1 MCFFK
6 KRKQRKEEERLAAEQ
21 AEKERLEQEKIE
33 KEKAEK
39 EAVAKEKKASS
50 KVKKETK
57 KEEIVEEVEVV
68 EEETVEETEQT
79 SAEATEKKTRK
90 AVYRVVFDKEDSL
103 WKIKK
108 DGAKRIIASYK
119 TKQEALDKVQS
130 LSKNQEINF
139 VVMKKDGKFQKKANL
154 KLKSDKKEN

>member
-1 MCFFK
+1 MFFK
-6 KRKQRKEEERLAAEQ
+6 KRKQRKEAERLAAEQ
-21 AEKERLEQEKIE
+21 AEKERLEQERLA
-33 KEKAEK
+33 KEKAEN
-39 EAVAKEKKASS
+39 EAKEKERKSSTKA
-50 KVKKETK
+50 KKETK
-57 KEEIVEEVEVV
+57 KEEVVEEVEVV
-68 EEETVEETEQT
+68 EDASENAEETTDT
-79 SAEATEKKTRK
+79 TTEKKARK

-154 KLKSDKKEN
+154 KLKSDKKED

>member
-6 KRKQRKEEERLAAEQ
+6 KRKARKEAERLAKEKAEQ
-21 AEKERLEQEKIE
+21 ERLEQERIA

-39 EAVAKEKKASS
+39 EAKEKEKKVAV
-50 KVKKETK
+50 KAKKETK
-57 KEEIVEEVEVV
+57 KEEVAEEVVVEEVAETA
-68 EEETVEETEQT
+68 EET
-79 SAEATEKKTRK
+79 TEKKARK

-119 TKQEALDKVQS
+119 TKQEALDKVQN

-154 KLKSDKKEN
+154 KLKSDKKED

>member
-6 KRKQRKEEERLAAEQ
+6 KRKQRKEEERLATEQ
-21 AEKERLEQEKIE
+21 AEKERLEQERLA
-33 KEKAEK
+33 KEKAEQEAK
-39 EAVAKEKKASS
+39 EKEKKASA
-50 KVKKETK
+50 KAKKETK
-57 KEEIVEEVEVV
+57 QEEVVEEVEAV
-68 EEETVEETEQT
+68 EEVSQKAEESTDEI
-79 SAEATEKKTRK
+79 TEKKVRK

-108 DGAKRIIASYK
+108 DGAKRIITSYK
-119 TKQEALDKVQS
+119 TKQEALDKVQA

-139 VVMKKDGKFQKKANL
+139 VVKKKDGKFQKKANL

>member
-6 KRKQRKEEERLAAEQ
+6 KRKQRKEAERLAAEQ
-21 AEKERLEQEKIE
+21 AEKERLEQERLA

-39 EAVAKEKKASS
+39 EAEEKEKKSAS
-50 KVKKETK
+50 KAKKETK
-57 KEEIVEEVEVV
+57 KEEVIEEVEVV
-68 EEETVEETEQT
+68 EETEQASEET
-79 SAEATEKKTRK
+79 AETAEKKVRK
-90 AVYRVVFDKEDSL
+90 AVYRVVFDKEESL
-103 WKIKK
+103 WEIKK

-119 TKQEALDKVQS
+119 TKQEALDKVQN

-154 KLKSDKKEN
+154 KLKSDKKED

>member
-6 KRKQRKEEERLAAEQ
+6 KRKARKEAERIA
-21 AEKERLEQEKIE
+21 
-33 KEKAEK
+33 KEKAEQ
-39 EAVAKEKKASS
+39 EAKAKEKKTAA
-50 KVKKETK
+50 KTKKETK
-57 KEEIVEEVEVV
+57 KEEPVEEVAVV
-68 EEETVEETEQT
+68 EVAETAEET
-79 SAEATEKKTRK
+79 TEKKARK

-119 TKQEALDKVQS
+119 TKQEALDKVQN

-154 KLKSDKKEN
+154 KLKSDKKED